1 MLKCLTCRG
10 NSEKGACPYCRK
22 RLRKMLKEL
31 ISFIDLLNAS
41 PSLRQQVSS
50 QQEGRGSLSHALII
64 NVQIVDLISNK
75 GIPAVLSAWA
85 EYVISERSLDPSTIN
100 ATKDDSRLHHIHR
113 LLSTHHDFIAD
124 SELWYDYYNEIKETW
139 TTLSRII
146 HGERKPPKPVHC
158 PVQDCEGV
166 LHLEPNGDVHCIDDD
181 THKWIYEE
189 WSRLARL
196 IAG

>member
-1 MLKCLTCRG
+1 MPKCSTCRG

-64 NVQIVDLISNK
+64 NVQIVDLIGKS
-75 GIPAVLSAWA
+75 GIPAVLLSWA
-85 EYVISERSLDPSTIN
+85 EYVITERSLDPSSVN
-100 ATKDDSRLHHIHR
+100 ATKEDSRLHHVHK
-113 LLSTHHDFIAD
+113 LLSTHHDWLAD
-124 SELWYDYYNEIKETW
+124 TELWSDYYNEIKEPW

-158 PVQDCEGV
+158 PVQDCSGV
-166 LHLEPNGDVHCIDDD
+166 LHLESNGDVHCVQDD

>member
-1 MLKCLTCRG
+1 MPKCLTCRG

-64 NVQIVDLISNK
+64 NVQIVDLIGK
-75 GIPAVLSAWA
+75 RGVIATLQEWA
-85 EYVISERSLDPSTIN
+85 NYVIEERSLVDTFICSTKEE
-100 ATKDDSRLHHIHR
+100 TKLHLIYK
-113 LLSTHHDFIAD
+113 LLNTHSDWLAETD
-124 SELWYDYYNEIKETW
+124 LWCDYYLEVKEPW

-166 LHLEPNGDVHCIDDD
+166 LHLEPNGDVHCIKDDS
-181 THKWIYEE
+181 HNWIYEE